1 MKSPFDA
8 RPLVVA
14 VSFALA
20 PLAAL
25 PTVALGQSQSK
36 THAQVDSIATDTTQL
51 RITLRGSNFSTVKS
65 LKVLMSGV
73 SQPLP
78 ILSMTDQVLIGLLPS
93 NITPGSYLV
102 TVGNGNG
109 ADDTDFFFTFGAAG
123 AQGPAGP
130 TGPAGPA
137 GATGPTGANG
147 ANGATGATGAQGPVG
162 ATGAQGPIGATGAQ
176 GPIGATGA
184 QGPVGATGAQGP
196 TGPTGATGPQGPVG
210 IGLQGPAGP
219 TGATGPA
226 GTTGQIG
233 GTQVFGGLNFFTP
246 GNLAVAP
253 GGSSLSVPAGSTL
266 HVSFWAT
273 ATQVGTTGGCFAEY
287 RVTLNGGILP
297 ERTFQFTPP
306 PGAIGPI
313 GTTISNTRAFG
324 NLPAGNY
331 TVTINTATPC
341 AGQIRLDE
349 IGITMLLVKG

>member
-14 VSFALA
+14 VSLALA

-25 PTVALGQSQSK
+25 PTTALGQSK

-51 RITLRGSNFSTVKS
+51 QITLRGSNFSTVKS
-65 LKVLMSGV
+65 LKLLMSGV

-109 ADDTDFFFTFGAAG
+109 ADDTDFFFTFGAVG

-137 GATGPTGANG
+137 GATGATGAAGAMGPTGATG
-147 ANGATGATGAQGPVG
+147 AQGPLGATGAAGATGAQGPVGPMGATGPQGPAGATGATGAQGFAG
-162 ATGAQGPIGATGAQ
+162 ATGQI
-176 GPIGATGA
+176 
-184 QGPVGATGAQGP
+184 
-196 TGPTGATGPQGPVG
+196 
-210 IGLQGPAGP
+210 GP

-226 GTTGQIG
+226 GPAGTTGQIA
-233 GTQVFGGLNFFTP
+233 GTSVFGGLNFIIP
-246 GNLAVAP
+246 GNLVTVPQPSATVSVAS
-253 GGSSLSVPAGSTL
+253 GGSL
-266 HVSFWAT
+266 HVTYWAT
-273 ATQVGTTGGCFAEY
+273 TTLLTTQGGCFAEF
-287 RVTLNGGILP
+287 RMRLNGGLLA

-306 PGAIGPI
+306 PGVLGNF
-313 GTTISNTRAFG
+313 GTTISHTTAFG
-324 NLPAGNY
+324 NMPAGNY
-331 TVTINTATPC
+331 TITIDTASPC
-341 AGQIRLDE
+341 GGSIRLDE
-349 IGITMLLVKG
+349 IGITALVLKG